1 MQASKPLIFRKI
13 QSIGQIS
20 GLLSG
25 IASLASI
32 KEDLTVRCDPIW
44 AAGRESISM
53 ITRIVRMHFRP
64 GESEAFL
71 DIFNASKH
79 KIRQF
84 EGCQHLCLY
93 NEAGLPD
100 VFFTVSIW
108 TSAAYLDAYRNS
120 ELFRATWTKTKDLFA
135 DKAQAWSAK
144 EVESVTPVAEPVKS

>member
-1 MQASKPLIFRKI
+1 M

-32 KEDLTVRCDPIW
+32 KEDLTVRCVPIR
-44 AAGRESISM
+44 AAGRVLISM

-79 KIRQF
+79 LIRQF
-84 EGCQHLCLY
+84 KGCQHLSLY

-100 VFFTVSIW
+100 VFFTHSTW
-108 TSAAYLDAYRNS
+108 TSAAQLDAYRNS
-120 ELFRATWTKTKDLFA
+120 QLFRTTWTKTRALFA
-135 DKAQAWSAK
+135 DKAQAWSIT
-144 EVESVTPVAEPVKS
+144 EVETVRVP

>member
-1 MQASKPLIFRKI
+1 
-13 QSIGQIS
+13 
-20 GLLSG
+20 
-25 IASLASI
+25 
-32 KEDLTVRCDPIW
+32 
-44 AAGRESISM
+44 M